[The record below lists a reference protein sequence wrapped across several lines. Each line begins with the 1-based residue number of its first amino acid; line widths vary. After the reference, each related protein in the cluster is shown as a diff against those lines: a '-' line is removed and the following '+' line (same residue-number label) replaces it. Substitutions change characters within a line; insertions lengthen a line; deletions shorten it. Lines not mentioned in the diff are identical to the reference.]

1 MSRYRS
7 HQGRVFWGLILILV
21 GVLFLLDHLGGL
33 DFGELISTY
42 WPVILII
49 LGFSMLVTSG
59 FRRPLGGFIFI
70 LVGVVFLLSE
80 LNILEENVWNY
91 VWPILIIIVGFWL
104 LVRPALRMRSSEK
117 FPEVRESDIDVS
129 AVFSGMKRRV
139 ETSNF
144 RGGHVSAVMGGVQL
158 DLTGAGLEGGRATI
172 QAEAVLGGIEILVP
186 RDWRV
191 VIDGAPILGG
201 IDDKHKSVPEGESKG
216 TLYVKGTAILGGI
229 TIKD

>member
-21 GVLFLLDHLGGL
+21 GVLFLLDRLGGL
-33 DFGELISTY
+33 DFGEMISTY

-49 LGFSMLVTSG
+49 LGFSILVTSG
-59 FRRPLGGFIFI
+59 FRRPLAGLLFI
-70 LVGVVFLLSE
+70 LLGVIFLLSE
-80 LNILEENVWNY
+80 FDILEESVWNY
-91 VWPILIIIVGFWL
+91 VWPVLIIIVGFWL
-104 LVRPALRMRSSEK
+104 LVRPVLRARGSEK
-117 FPEVRESDIDVS
+117 FPEIKETDIDVS

-139 ETSNF
+139 ESSNF
-144 RGGHVSAVMGGVQL
+144 RGGHATAVMGSVEL
-158 DLTGAGLEGGRATI
+158 DLTGTGLEGGRATLDLTVI
-172 QAEAVLGGIEILVP
+172 LGGIEILVP

-201 IDDKHKSVPEGESKG
+201 IEDKHRAVPEGESKG
-216 TLYVKGTAILGGI
+216 TLYVRGTAILGGI